1 MLIHQSM
8 EQECLKTSVQGR
20 PQFALSF
27 EIFNQFN
34 IQHMAMVHLSLSF
47 LPPTDSA
54 INLANSLIQ
63 SQEKVVVPSSRS
75 SL

>member
-1 MLIHQSM
+1 M

-34 IQHMAMVHLSLSF
+34 IQHMAMVHLSLF